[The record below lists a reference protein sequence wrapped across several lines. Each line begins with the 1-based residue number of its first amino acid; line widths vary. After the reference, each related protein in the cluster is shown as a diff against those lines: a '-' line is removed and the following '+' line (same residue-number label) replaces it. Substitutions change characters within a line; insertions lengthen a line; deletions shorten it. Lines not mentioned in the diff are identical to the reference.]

1 VRGKSEKPWLHLWP
15 KNHNLTRRVL
25 AITDHSATGA
35 KYWLRV
41 NRHLEQEDFPGYG
54 FFPGTQLRPTP
65 PVGYLVAAALGFH
78 PATEVLLRYLNP
90 QMDVVRVGVAES
102 WRTGLCSGPAPI
114 NLPQATLLASGKFH
128 RYLSC
133 TVGLYLPCKRK
144 GYFS

>member
-1 VRGKSEKPWLHLWP
+1 LSSEVRGKSEKPWLHLWSE
-15 KNHNLTRRVL
+15 NHNLTRRVL

-65 PVGYLVAAALGFH
+65 PVGYLVATALGFH
-78 PATEVLLRYLNP
+78 PATEVLLRYLNL
-90 QMDVVRVGVAES
+90 QMDVVMANRPL
-102 WRTGLCSGPAPI
+102 RGPAPI
-114 NLPQATLLASGKFH
+114 NLPQATFLASGKFH